1 MTALDE
7 LIYQAITADTDL
19 MEAVGNRVRSTC
31 FEVSPD
37 EQDNTPLPSII
48 VTDDGLQASVETKE
62 NEWLPYEDHVTAGVE
77 ISARSPRE
85 VRQLAG
91 MVRRAVADYMT
102 ALSDEERP
110 VLDAFSTDGTAWDWL
125 KPCYFDTLRYQCT
138 VETESNDDDN
148 E

>member
-1 MTALDE
+1 MTAIDE
-7 LIYQAITADTDL
+7 LIYQAITADNDL

-48 VTDDGLQASVETKE
+48 VMDLGAQANVETKE
-62 NEWLPYEDHVTAGVE
+62 NEWEPYEDHVTAGVE
-77 ISARSPRE
+77 ISARSPKE

-91 MVRRAVADYMT
+91 MVRKAVADYMI

-110 VLDAFSTDGTAWDWL
+110 LLEAFSTDGTAWDWL
-125 KPCYFDTLRYQCT
+125 KPCYFDTLRYQC
-138 VETESNDDDN
+138 VIDTEDD